1 MSAERVEVL
10 VIGAGPA
17 GAMAALAC
25 ARSGADVLLVER
37 AEWPRAKVCG
47 GCVNLHAAAVLA
59 AAGLPDLLPGS
70 AAIPLTRLRVGAR
83 GRSARVDLPGGWA
96 ISRDEFDGALVAA
109 ARARGAEFRCGTRAT
124 DLGLDGA
131 ARRVRVGE
139 REVRAAVVI
148 DARGL
153 AASGP
158 PRAGSRIGAGVILES
173 SPAGYGPGTI
183 HMACD
188 REGYVGLVVV
198 SRGRLEVAAAFDA
211 LAVRDAGGAGPL
223 AARVVAAA
231 GLPAVPGLAAARWR
245 GTPPL
250 TRRAGELAGPR
261 WFRVG
266 DSAAFVEPFTGQ
278 GMAWALAGGAAVTDV
293 ALTAARRW
301 NDDLP
306 RKWAE
311 TWSAVVGRRQ
321 RECAAL
327 ASLLRRPRLT
337 TALVSLVGRVPA
349 LAGPVVRSINRK
361 GAA

>member
-1 MSAERVEVL
+1 M
-10 VIGAGPA
+10 
-17 GAMAALAC
+17 
-25 ARSGADVLLVER
+25 
-37 AEWPRAKVCG
+37 
-47 GCVNLHAAAVLA
+47 NLHAAAVLA
-59 AAGLPDLLPGS
+59 AAGRPDLLPGS

-83 GRSARVDLPGGWA
+83 GRSALVDLPGGWA
-96 ISRDEFDGALVAA
+96 ISRDEFDAALVEA
-109 ARARGAEFRCGTRAT
+109 ARARGAEFRDGTRAT

-139 REVRAAVVI
+139 NEVRAAVVI

-158 PRAGSRIGAGVILES
+158 PRAGSRIGAGVILGS

-183 HMACD
+183 HMACG

-211 LAVRDAGGAGPL
+211 LAVREAGGAGPL
-223 AARVVAAA
+223 ADRVVAAA

-250 TRRAGELAGPR
+250 TRRAGKLAGPR

-278 GMAWALAGGAAVTDV
+278 GMA
-293 ALTAARRW
+293 
-301 NDDLP
+301 
-306 RKWAE
+306 
-311 TWSAVVGRRQ
+311 WSAVVGRRQ

-337 TALVSLVGRVPA
+337 TALVSLVGCVPA